1 MVYHPRPGKTRK
13 QKKHHRSKNI
23 PPSPGP
29 TVCSPVS
36 EVASTRRKS
45 KNHRSCLPNSVLEKV
60 KKNPLCEETNERCLI
75 EKSNLGYREKKK
87 LLNTYFRPLMP
98 KEWKKKPDMW
108 LNSDDISNV
117 MKQYEIAYKH
127 FRFMGV
133 VPIDFSAPSPYQTI
147 PSVGSTATSTTTEK
161 KCMNQQFCTV
171 NLKEERAAGH
181 TLLGAIFNL
190 DPHYLSGSHWVGLA
204 IDLKQNYVYYFDSYG
219 LPPPQQIAHYMRYL
233 TIQEPKLEL
242 QSNGRRFQYSNTEC
256 GMYSM
261 YFLIRMIQGE
271 SFKKFCKTSISDKW
285 MLKFRKV
292 LFDPSAV

>member
-1 MVYHPRPGKTRK
+1 MT
-13 QKKHHRSKNI
+13 
-23 PPSPGP
+23 
-29 TVCSPVS
+29 
-36 EVASTRRKS
+36 
-45 KNHRSCLPNSVLEKV
+45 CLPEKV
-60 KKNPLCEETNERCLI
+60 LKKIVKTEKLCIRKKKNTRNVLANTLDCNSGNERCLVKKSHLH
-75 EKSNLGYREKKK
+75 EKEKKK

-127 FRFMGV
+127 FKFMGV
-133 VPIDFSAPSPYQTI
+133 VPIDFSAPSPYQNIT
-147 PSVGSTATSTTTEK
+147 SVGSTSSEK

-190 DPHYLSGSHWVGLA
+190 DPHYMSGSHWVGLA
-204 IDLKQNYVYYFDSYG
+204 IDLKQNCVYYFDSYG
-219 LPPPQQIAHYMRYL
+219 MPPPQQIAHYMRYL

-256 GMYSM
+256 GMYSI

>member
-1 MVYHPRPGKTRK
+1 
-13 QKKHHRSKNI
+13 
-23 PPSPGP
+23 
-29 TVCSPVS
+29 
-36 EVASTRRKS
+36 
-45 KNHRSCLPNSVLEKV
+45 
-60 KKNPLCEETNERCLI
+60 
-75 EKSNLGYREKKK
+75 
-87 LLNTYFRPLMP
+87 
-98 KEWKKKPDMW
+98 
-108 LNSDDISNV
+108 

-147 PSVGSTATSTTTEK
+147 PSVGSRATSAATATTAATTTEK

-256 GMYSM
+256 GIYSI